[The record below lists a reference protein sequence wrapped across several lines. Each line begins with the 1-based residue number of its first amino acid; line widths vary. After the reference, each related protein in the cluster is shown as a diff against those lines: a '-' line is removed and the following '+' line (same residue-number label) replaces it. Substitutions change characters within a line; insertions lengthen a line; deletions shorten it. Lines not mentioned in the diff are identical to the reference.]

1 MCSLPLPKSESTSST
16 TSLCTEAVS
25 MDLSNSLKEQ
35 DITLSKFARQV
46 MGVSP
51 SRMNSLIRQP
61 RPWVRLRTRGRK
73 MYGKMRLW
81 VEMVERRK
89 SIRQFVE
96 HALAGDEGGKR
107 EVLSEEFVQEMTV
120 GDGQEMWGRKE
131 RKDDKGEDRTEL
143 VNVTGEEMK
152 QLKTEQVNV
161 SWGESL
167 VELASDEFVGM
178 EMGGVSEVWGG
189 EGGDVVFYLY
199 R

>member
-1 MCSLPLPKSESTSST
+1 M
-16 TSLCTEAVS
+16 
-25 MDLSNSLKEQ
+25 
-35 DITLSKFARQV
+35 
-46 MGVSP
+46 
-51 SRMNSLIRQP
+51 
-61 RPWVRLRTRGRK
+61 
-73 MYGKMRLW
+73 
-81 VEMVERRK
+81 EMVERRK

-161 SWGESL
+161 SWGKSL

-178 EMGGVSEVWGG
+178 EMGGGCEVWGG
-189 EGGDVVFYLY
+189 EGGGVVFYLY
-199 R
+199 K